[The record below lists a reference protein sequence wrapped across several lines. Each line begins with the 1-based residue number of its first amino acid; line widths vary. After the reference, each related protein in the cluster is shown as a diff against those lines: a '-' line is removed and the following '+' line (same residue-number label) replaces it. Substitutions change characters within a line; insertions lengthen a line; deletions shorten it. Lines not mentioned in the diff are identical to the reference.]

1 MLHNTKYLQ
10 ITKTEIKLNIQ
21 VIPPTTQILK
31 SSNMQIR
38 EIWDSAKYRMIWY
51 DNYVVIINVDM
62 HLLNMLK

>member
-38 EIWDSAKYRMIWY
+38 EI
-51 DNYVVIINVDM
+51 
-62 HLLNMLK
+62 